1 MNEPIQNNNFSLV
14 DPVTTPEEM
23 LGPPHVDGMGIL
35 LVALTSVVAG
45 GFISLWVLIASFLSL
60 GKFSI
65 ESGVSPMML
74 AIATFF
80 SLLLGG
86 TVYLSIVKTIFP
98 SIYTRTSELFK
109 HMTMYMVILYICL
122 MPVYLLVASG
132 IQHNAVLVAYLVHI
146 MLAIFGIE
154 LIVGV
159 ISQYRYVLLSFYANI
174 AAMILTGGIVF
185 ILFAKAS
192 DSGASLFI
200 LMGLSILTFFLSAT
214 FISVIKF
221 LYYKFY
227 TLTGND
233 PLGST
238 FYWIEMEEKNLVE
251 NAKNTLLQK

>member
-1 MNEPIQNNNFSLV
+1 
-14 DPVTTPEEM
+14 
-23 LGPPHVDGMGIL
+23 
-35 LVALTSVVAG
+35 
-45 GFISLWVLIASFLSL
+45 
-60 GKFSI
+60 
-65 ESGVSPMML
+65 MML

-109 HMTMYMVILYICL
+109 HMMMYMVILYICL

-227 TLTGND
+227 VLTGND

-238 FYWIEMEEKNLVE
+238 FYGIEMEEKNLIE

>member
-1 MNEPIQNNNFSLV
+1 
-14 DPVTTPEEM
+14 
-23 LGPPHVDGMGIL
+23 
-35 LVALTSVVAG
+35 
-45 GFISLWVLIASFLSL
+45 
-60 GKFSI
+60 
-65 ESGVSPMML
+65 MML

-98 SIYTRTSELFK
+98 SIYTRMSELFK

-227 TLTGND
+227 ALTGND

-238 FYWIEMEEKNLVE
+238 FYGIEMEEKNLVE